1 MSQLLIK
8 VLLSALVIAAVA
20 EIGRRSTPM
29 AAVLASLPLTSILAF
44 VWLHLDGVDPRQIAR
59 LSRDILWLV
68 VPSLL
73 LFLTLPALLARG
85 IAFWPSLLVACTVT
99 VLGYHDPAD
108 PAHLD
113 PPAVVER
120 RVLR

>member
-1 MSQLLIK
+1 MSQFLVK

-20 EIGRRSTPM
+20 EIGRRNTLM

-44 VWLHLDGVDPRQIAR
+44 VWLHLDGVDPQQIAQ

-73 LFLTLPALLARG
+73 LFVTLPALLARG
-85 IAFWPSLLVACTVT
+85 HAFWPSLLAACVVT
-99 VLGYHDPAD
+99 VLGYATT
-108 PAHLD
+108 LLI
-113 PPAVVER
+113 
-120 RVLR
+120 LRTWIRPL